1 MQENKFQ
8 NNKGMV
14 NSNLN
19 TWSMWYILFWKPP
32 LYASVV
38 DL

>member
-1 MQENKFQ
+1 MQEDKFQ

-19 TWSMWYILFWKPP
+19 IPIMMHFILKIIIFCKRN
-32 LYASVV
+32 
-38 DL
+38 